1 MRLDRFIT
9 LTLVRPFRS
18 RSSRASTFD
27 LASSA
32 FPVPVLMYHSISD
45 EPEPDLSP
53 YYKVNTTPSV
63 FRRQMEFLARHN
75 YQTISLADLLSLLRN
90 PSLSPHSPC
99 EGTSVRASVPRRPV
113 VLTFDDGFRDFYDGA
128 FPVLQEYGFSATMFL
143 PTAFIRGSGAGSLS
157 AQHMPFR
164 RVPASGFLS
173 WLEVRELHKH
183 GIEFGSHTV
192 NHAKL
197 VELEW
202 PEIKSELS
210 NSKSE
215 IENRLGEGISTFCY
229 PFAFPQANRPFC
241 LAFERL
247 LQETGYSCCAT
258 TALGRVRTGAN
269 PFRLK
274 RLPANSLDDSGL
286 FGAKLE
292 GAYDWMAVLQSAA
305 KRLKNSIS
313 AQPARRCAVPPLST
327 QRSPSCPASSC
338 HQ

>member
-1 MRLDRFIT
+1 
-9 LTLVRPFRS
+9 
-18 RSSRASTFD
+18 
-27 LASSA
+27 
-32 FPVPVLMYHSISD
+32 
-45 EPEPDLSP
+45 
-53 YYKVNTTPSV
+53 
-63 FRRQMEFLARHN
+63 MEFLARHN

-113 VLTFDDGFRDFYDGA
+113 VLTFDDGLSRLLRRRFSRSPGIRLQRDNV
-128 FPVLQEYGFSATMFL
+128 PI
-143 PTAFIRGSGAGSLS
+143 PTSIIRGSGAGSLS
-157 AQHMPFR
+157 AQHAMPFR

-247 LQETGYSCCAT
+247 LQETGYFLLRHHRPGPRPDRRESIS
-258 TALGRVRTGAN
+258 
-269 PFRLK
+269 LK
-274 RLPANSLDDSGL
+274 ALPANSLDDSGL

-313 AQPARRCAVPPLST
+313 AQPARRCVVPPLKHST
-327 QRSPSCPASSC
+327 KSFLSGQFVPPVTPTHSVPGLASVFQS
-338 HQ
+338 